1 MLDIKL
7 FQLTFLNI
15 QLTLILIIRILL
27 TLEQKVFELSRF
39 ISVKI
44 FFRKYILQYY
54 VIRSEVVSTDVES

>member
-1 MLDIKL
+1 M
-7 FQLTFLNI
+7 
-15 QLTLILIIRILL
+15 

-54 VIRSEVVSTDVES
+54 MIQSEVVSTDVES

>member
-54 VIRSEVVSTDVES
+54 MIQSEVVSTDVES